1 MSGRRALASTVR
13 RGLVRALTGA
23 IGRRVSALT
32 GAVGR
37 RVSARGGQSQTGR
50 VSAMHGRR

>member
-1 MSGRRALASTVR
+1 MSRGRALASTVR
-13 RGLVRALTGA
+13 RGLFRALTGA
-23 IGRRVSALT
+23 VGRRVSALT